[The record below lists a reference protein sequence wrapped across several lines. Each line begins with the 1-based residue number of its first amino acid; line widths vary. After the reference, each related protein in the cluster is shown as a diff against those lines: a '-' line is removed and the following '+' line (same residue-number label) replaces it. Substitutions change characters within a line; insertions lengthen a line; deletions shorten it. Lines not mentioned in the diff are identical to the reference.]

1 MKNFTRT
8 AFNMVCQHLAKI
20 NGAAAG
26 SHAFN
31 VQPTIQQNIEK
42 AIQESSAFLSAILSI
57 IVDEL
62 EGEKI
67 QVNSRGPL
75 ASRTHTK
82 DGTPRKPVVP
92 HELLA
97 NRYLLHKTNFDT
109 FIDYETL
116 DVWAKFPNFMELV
129 RQVAIVQQA
138 LDRIMIGWHGTK
150 AAANTDIATNTLLED
165 VNVGWLAHIR
175 TKAEAQVKDEGNTIG
190 ESGADY
196 KNLDALVFDVY
207 HTYIKPMYRNG
218 TEIVAIVGESILLD
232 KYFPLINE
240 NQPTEKIA
248 ADMIIS
254 QKRIG
259 NLQAVQVPYFP
270 EKSILLTPLNNLAIY
285 SQNGK
290 RRMAIK
296 DKPEL
301 DRIEFF
307 ESSNEG
313 YVVQDY
319 NRVALIENIEIKEE

>member
-1 MKNFTRT
+1 MKNFTQV
-8 AFNMVCQHLAKI
+8 AFNLMCQHLAKI

-26 SHAFN
+26 SLAFN
-31 VQPTIQQNIEK
+31 VLPTIQQNIEK

-75 ASRTHTK
+75 ASRTNTK
-82 DGTPRKPVVP
+82 AGTARKPVIP
-92 HELLA
+92 HELFSNKYKL
-97 NRYLLHKTNFDT
+97 NKTNFDT

-116 DVWAKFPNFMELV
+116 DMWAKFPNFMELV
-129 RQVAIVQQA
+129 RQAAIVQQA
-138 LDRIMIGWHGTK
+138 LDRIMIGWHGTS
-150 AAANTDIATNTLLED
+150 AAATTDITVNTLLED
-165 VNVGWLAHIR
+165 VNIGWLEHIR
-175 TKAEAQVKDEGNTIG
+175 VDADEQVKDAGNTIG
-190 ESGADY
+190 ATGADY

-207 HTYIKPMYRNG
+207 HTFIKQMYRNG
-218 TEIVAIVGESILLD
+218 TEIVAIVGEGILLD
-232 KYFPLINE
+232 KYFPLVNE

-270 EKSILLTPLNNLAIY
+270 EDAILLTPLNNLAIY

-301 DRIEFF
+301 DRIEFY

-319 NRVALIENIEIKEE
+319 NRVALIENIVIQP